1 MPLSQYIF
9 DVDEASFESGVLL
22 RSHEVPVVVDFWAPW
37 CGPCRVLG
45 PLLERM
51 AIEAGGSFHLA
62 RVNVDEN
69 PGLATRYGVQGIPAV
84 KAFRSGTVQ
93 SEFAGAQAENMVRR
107 FLKDLGPDADQQAV
121 EKARSLL
128 ATRHWDEAEAE
139 FRSVLER
146 SEGNAAA
153 ALGLVESLLLQG
165 KGGDARELLQ
175 SFPRGNE
182 WARAERLIPL
192 ADLLSQVETRGDSAG
207 EDDLGVSLHQVGRLI
222 ARGNLEAAM
231 DGLLGI
237 LRQDRN
243 YRKGLPRQILLGL
256 FSLLGDEDPRTRT
269 YREELA
275 SVLF

>member
-69 PGLATRYGVQGIPAV
+69 PGLATRFGVQGIPAV
-84 KAFRSGTVQ
+84 KAFRTGTVQ
-93 SEFAGAQAENMVRR
+93 SEFVGAQPENMVRR
-107 FLKDLGPDADQQAV
+107 FLKELAPDLDHQAV
-121 EKARSLL
+121 ETARSLL

-207 EDDLGVSLHQVGRLI
+207 EDDLGVSLHQAGRLI
-222 ARGNLEAAM
+222 ARGNLEGAM

-256 FSLLGDEDPRTRT
+256 FALLGDDDPRTRT